1 MAEKVAT
8 SVNVQCPLE
17 DCKKDL
23 SVRDMKD
30 LMPRTQKDAVAA
42 GLSATKSSKCASQR
56 LAQELRHIA
65 KSKPQE
71 NGYSVDLVGDNMYL
85 WEVRFFDFDAAEPIA
100 KDMKAAGVRDIVMHV
115 RFPPDYPF
123 SPPFCRII
131 RPRFQFHTG
140 HVTVGGSI
148 CMELLTRSG
157 WSPENTIEAVCM
169 SIRSTWLAGG
179 ARLDRHHTRDYT
191 EAEAKEAF
199 DRLVRQ
205 HGWQ

>member
-1 MAEKVAT
+1 M
-8 SVNVQCPLE
+8 NVECPTE
-17 DCKKDL
+17 GCKKNL

-30 LMPRTQKDAVAA
+30 LMPRTQKDAFAA
-42 GLSATKSSKCASQR
+42 GLSSKSSKTASQR
-56 LAQELRHIA
+56 LAQEMRHIM
-65 KSKPQE
+65 KSKPE
-71 NGYSVDLVGDNMYL
+71 DNGYSIQLVHDDMYL
-85 WEVRFFDFDAAEPIA
+85 WEVRFFNFDEKEPIA
-100 KDMKAAGVRDIVMHV
+100 IDMKRAKIKEIVMHI

-131 RPRFQFHTG
+131 RPRFAFHTG
-140 HVTVGGSI
+140 HVTIGGSI
-148 CMELLTRSG
+148 CMELLTRKG
-157 WSPENTIEAVCM
+157 WSPENTVEALCM

-179 ARLDRHHTRDYT
+179 ARLDPHNKQDYT